1 MYQNDSDIDFEPFE
15 SVLWAPSV
23 HIHTILPSFS
33 KSPSVPVNRIEIKTP
48 DDDFLEID
56 ALHIQND
63 KPIVALFHGL
73 EGSSERPYIRN
84 LMYHLQ
90 QEGYSSVALNFRGCG
105 SRMNNQPRMY
115 HSGETSD
122 YATFFKWIAESFPDK
137 EIYAVGFSLG
147 ANALVK
153 SLGEEGAQHW
163 VTKAVA
169 VSPPYSLKAGSIAMN
184 TGFNKIYQKRFIR
197 TLAAK
202 AQLKKLDCPDFPVFS
217 GSTMFD
223 FDDQITA
230 PLHGF
235 KNADDYY
242 TKSSSGRFY
251 EYVKKPLL
259 IIHSKL
265 DTICPLE
272 FAPHSVLKSNPDIET
287 LFTEKGGHVGF
298 LSSKPHWLNRSIIK
312 WLKA

>member
-1 MYQNDSDIDFEPFE
+1 MNHRDSNIDFEPFE

-33 KSPSVPVNRIEIKTP
+33 KPPAVPTKRIEIETP

-56 ALHIQND
+56 LLHTQTE

-84 LMYHLQ
+84 LMYHLR

-122 YATFFKWIAESFPDK
+122 YATFFKWISKTFPNN

-163 VTKAVA
+163 VSKAVT
-169 VSPPYSLKAGSIAMN
+169 VSPPYSLKDGSVAMN

-202 AQLKKLDCPDFPVFS
+202 TQLKKKQFPDFPIFT
-217 GSTMFD
+217 GSTMYD
-223 FDDQITA
+223 FDDQVTA

-242 TKSSSGRFY
+242 AKSSSGQFY

-259 IIHSKL
+259 IIHSKE

-272 FAPHSVLKSNPDIET
+272 FAPHCVLKSNPHIET